1 MELGPPRRL
10 RPQAGQPIGKRAA
23 ALRSRGLAPT
33 NEKVALLLE
42 FAADLRVGEGE
53 MVGKPLQLMPWQVDW
68 LNRTFAPGVR
78 RSILS
83 VARRNGKT
91 ALVAVLV
98 LAALFGPIS
107 TPNSLILSAS
117 RSREQA
123 SLVFTYCR
131 KMLQV
136 SGLVHLVHIRDSA
149 KEIACPRLGTL
160 YRAISADAT
169 TAVGFGA
176 RLVIHDELGQVRGP
190 RDSLFEALSSG
201 MGSYANS
208 LELLISTQAPTDADL
223 FSNLLDDALGGWDKS
238 VVGVLYAAPK
248 DCDLMDE
255 AAWRSA
261 NPSMQYGV
269 RDAEDLARKAAEAQ
283 RLPSQENGFR
293 NYMLNQRV
301 ATHSPFLTPAV
312 WDSCA
317 GPVSDEAF
325 RMGRVHGGLDLSSR
339 QDLTALM
346 LAVEDADG
354 VVHLRT
360 HAWTPEAT
368 IRERGARDRAPYDA
382 WRQAGHLEAMPGVAI
397 DLEVV
402 AFRLADLCR
411 GMDVERIMFDR
422 WRMPELRRW
431 LEKIEAWHVLE
442 VLAEHGQGYKDMTLA
457 VDVMSQK
464 ALEGK
469 IRHGGQPVLRWCMS
483 NVVITSDPANNRKPD
498 KAKAFGRIDCVVAA
512 MMAIRSACGDPSKP
526 AMGADQLLF
535 V

>member
-1 MELGPPRRL
+1 MQRQIRGP
-10 RPQAGQPIGKRAA
+10 RAA
-23 ALRSRGLAPT
+23 ALRSSGLVPANDT
-33 NEKVALLLE
+33 VARLLD
-42 FAADLRVGEGE
+42 FASELRVGEGQK
-53 MVGKPLQLMPWQVDW
+53 VGEPLQLMPWQLDW

-98 LAALFGPIS
+98 LAALFGPIVV
-107 TPNSLILSAS
+107 PNSLILSGS

-149 KEIACPRLGTL
+149 KEIHCPRMGTL

-176 RLVIHDELGQVRGP
+176 WLVIHDELGQVRGP

-223 FSNLLDDALGGWDKS
+223 FSVLLDDALAGADS
-238 VVGVLYAAPK
+238 SIVGVLHAAPA
-248 DCDLMDE
+248 DCDLEDPE
-255 AAWRSA
+255 AWRAA
-261 NPSMQYGV
+261 NPSLATGV
-269 RDAEDLARKAAEAQ
+269 RDLADLSRRAAEAV
-283 RLPSQENGFR
+283 RLPSQESGFR
-293 NYMLNQRV
+293 NFNLNQRV
-301 ATHSPFLTPAV
+301 AAFAPFLTPSV
-312 WDSCA
+312 WDSCG
-317 GPVSDEAF
+317 GPVSDAAF
-325 RMGRVHGGLDLSSR
+325 TTGRVHGGLDLSSR
-339 QDLTALM
+339 QDLTALV
-346 LAVEDADG
+346 LATEDADG
-354 VVHLRT
+354 IVHLRT

-368 IRERGARDRAPYDA
+368 IRERAARDRAPYDL
-382 WRQAGHLEAMPGVAI
+382 WRKAGHLEAMPGVAI
-397 DLEVV
+397 DLEEV
-402 AFRLADLCR
+402 ASRLAAICRDL
-411 GMDVERIMFDR
+411 DVERIMFDR

-431 LEKIEAWHVLE
+431 LEKLDAWHVIE
-442 VLAEHGQGYKDMTLA
+442 VLAEHGQGFKDMTVA

-464 ALEGK
+464 ALEAK
-469 IRHGGQPVLRWCMS
+469 LRHGGHPVLRWCIS
-483 NVVITSDPANNRKPD
+483 NTVITRDGAENRKPD
-498 KAKAFGRIDCVVAA
+498 KAKAFGRIDCAVAA
-512 MMAIRSACGDPSKP
+512 MMAVRSCCGDVGKPSVTP
-526 AMGADQLLF
+526 DQLLF